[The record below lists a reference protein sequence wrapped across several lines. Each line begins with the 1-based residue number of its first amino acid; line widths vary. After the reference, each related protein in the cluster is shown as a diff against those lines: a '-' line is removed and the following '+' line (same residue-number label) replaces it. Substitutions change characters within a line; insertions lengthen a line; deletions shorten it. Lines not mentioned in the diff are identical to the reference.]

1 MTTSLAGRRFVADSS
16 VEVHDRGR
24 VLLGGSPL
32 RVVRLTAPGAEVA
45 RTVLDGEPVP
55 AGKGA
60 SKLVRRLLDGGLVHP
75 VPDAAGHST
84 HDVTAVV
91 PVRGEL
97 PSELLDG
104 IGPVAAVVVVDDAS
118 PVPVTAP
125 ERTAD
130 GTPVRVVRRSTRGG
144 PGGARDTGLDE
155 VTTPLVAFVDAD
167 CLPVPGW
174 LDRLLPHLDDP
185 EVAVVAPR
193 IVQAEPDGIAG
204 PLARYERVRSALD
217 MGTEPAR
224 VRARSRVSYVPSA
237 ALLARVDDLRAVGGF
252 DDALLVGEDVDLVWR
267 LDEEGR
273 TVRYEPGATVAH
285 RHRTALR
292 PWARRRFD
300 YGTSAGPLAVR
311 HPGAL
316 VPVEASPLS
325 LAGWCAAAL
334 GRPFTGL
341 GFAGATFAM
350 LLRSFDGID
359 GAAGLAAQVA
369 GRGNLAVGRMLANAL
384 VRPWW
389 PVTLLVALVVPSRRL
404 RRALLVGVLVPPLL
418 EWVREHPNHGPVSYV
433 GLRLADDIA
442 YSAGVWVG
450 AIRARTAEPLLPDLT
465 SWPDPGRYSTWRT
478 AKAAARAASA

>member
-1 MTTSLAGRRFVADSS
+1 MSTSLAGRRFVADSS
-16 VEVHDRGR
+16 VDVHDGGR

-32 RVVRLTAPGAEVA
+32 RVVRLTGPGAEVA
-45 RTVLDGEPVP
+45 RQVLDGEPVP
-55 AGKGA
+55 TGAAA

-75 VPDAAGHST
+75 VSDPASHST
-84 HDVTAVV
+84 DDVTAVV
-91 PVRGEL
+91 PVHGEL
-97 PSELLDG
+97 PPELLDG
-104 IGPVAAVVVVDDAS
+104 LGPVAAVVVVDDAS
-118 PVPVTAP
+118 PVPVTVP
-125 ERTAD
+125 DRTAG
-130 GTPVRVVRRSTRGG
+130 GTPVRVMRRTTQGG
-144 PGGARDTGLDE
+144 PGAARDSGLAE

-167 CLPVPGW
+167 CLPAPGW

-185 EVAVVAPR
+185 DVAVVAPR
-193 IVQAEPDGIAG
+193 IVQAEPGGIAG

-217 MGTEPAR
+217 MGTEAAR

-237 ALLARVDDLRAVGGF
+237 ALLARVDDLRAIGGF
-252 DDALLVGEDVDLVWR
+252 DAGLLVGEDVDLVWR

-273 TVRYEPGATVAH
+273 TVRYEPAATVAH
-285 RHRTALR
+285 RNRTALR

-334 GRPFTGL
+334 GHPFAGL

-359 GAAGLAAQVA
+359 EAAGLAAQVS

-389 PVTLLVALVVPSRRL
+389 PITLLTALVVPSKRL
-404 RRALLVGVLVPPLL
+404 RRALLVGVLVPPLV
-418 EWVREHPNHGPVSYV
+418 EWAREHPSHGPVSYV

-442 YSAGVWVG
+442 YSTGVWVG
-450 AIRARTAEPLLPDLT
+450 AVRARTAEPLLPDLT
-465 SWPDPGRYSTWRT
+465 SWPNPGRYTTWRT
-478 AKAAARAASA
+478 ARAAAGPTG

>member
-1 MTTSLAGRRFVADSS
+1 MTSSLAGRRFVADSS
-16 VEVHDRGR
+16 VDVHDGGR

-32 RVVRLTAPGAEVA
+32 RIVRLTAPGAEIA
-45 RTVLDGEPVP
+45 RQVLDGEPVP
-55 AGKGA
+55 DGKAA

-75 VPDAAGHST
+75 VPDTASHSAD
-84 HDVTAVV
+84 DVTAVV

-97 PSELLDG
+97 PAELLDG
-104 IGPVAAVVVVDDAS
+104 LGPVAAVVVVDDAS
-118 PVPVTAP
+118 PVAVTVPDRTGHGAPVQL
-125 ERTAD
+125 
-130 GTPVRVVRRSTRGG
+130 VRRTTRGG
-144 PGGARDTGLDE
+144 PGAARDTGLAA

-167 CLPVPGW
+167 CVPVPGW
-174 LDRLLPHLDDP
+174 LDRLLPHLGDP

-193 IVQAEPDGIAG
+193 IVPAEPDGVAG

-237 ALLARVDDLRAVGGF
+237 ALLARVDDLRAIGGF
-252 DDALLVGEDVDLVWR
+252 DAALHVGEDVDLVWR

-273 TVRYEPGATVAH
+273 TVRYEPSATVAH
-285 RHRTALR
+285 RHRTSLR

-300 YGTSAGPLAVR
+300 YGTSAGALAVR

-341 GFAGATFAM
+341 GLGGATFAM

-359 GAAGLAAQVA
+359 DAPGLAARVA
-369 GRGNLAVGRMLANAL
+369 GKGNLAVGRMLADAL

-389 PVTLLVALVVPSRRL
+389 PLTVLAALAVPSTRL
-404 RRALLVGVLVPPLL
+404 RRALVLAVLVPPLV
-418 EWVREHPNHGPVSYV
+418 EWAREHPDHGPVSYV
-433 GLRLADDIA
+433 GLRLADDVA
-442 YSAGVWVG
+442 YSTGVWVG
-450 AIRARTAEPLLPDLT
+450 AVRARTAEPLLPDLT
-465 SWPDPGRYSTWRT
+465 SWPRPGRYSTWRT
-478 AKAAARAASA
+478 ARATARTTST